1 MDDSSPKRRGGRE
14 ASREGIFV
22 MGHEDG
28 EGWRVGE
35 KSCHQAEL
43 QMAGPLG
50 HKELFWE
57 GTESRSLWLG
67 HQSPGEGNGHQLQYP
82 CLENSMDRGAWGQ
95 KELYTTEQLTLPLS
109 GYQWVAGA
117 GGGTGADQQ

>member
-1 MDDSSPKRRGGRE
+1 MGCSPKGRGGRE

-22 MGHEDG
+22 VGPEDEG

-50 HKELFWE
+50 HKGLFWE
-57 GTESRSLWLG
+57 GTESLSLQLG
-67 HQSPGEGNGHQLQYP
+67 HQPPGEGNGHPLQYS
-82 CLENSMDRGAWGQ
+82 CLENSMDGGAWRAAVHRVA
-95 KELYTTEQLTLPLS
+95 ESDTT
-109 GYQWVAGA
+109 
-117 GGGTGADQQ
+117 